1 MPIYVF
7 YLWFNLSN
15 ALYIYIHIDT
25 LPTTATPTVY
35 YNQHIYPHCL
45 APASLA
51 FSVKRLSVR
60 AIYIYIYSEPLF
72 EVEWRGDSTSSH
84 CGATTTATPLSFQLS
99 ITKDLH
105 IICES
110 RSTISVMIWPTFTK
124 PCEQRMFSIT
134 ITDKWFSFDEVILK
148 YIVAEFL
155 HWKF

>member
-1 MPIYVF
+1 MH
-7 YLWFNLSN
+7 
-15 ALYIYIHIDT
+15 YIYIYIST
-25 LPTTATPTVY
+25 L
-35 YNQHIYPHCL
+35 YPQQQRRLYTITNIFIRIVWHRQVSHL
-45 APASLA
+45 ALNGSL
-51 FSVKRLSVR
+51 FEL
-60 AIYIYIYSEPLF
+60 YIYIYSAPLF

-84 CGATTTATPLSFQLS
+84 CGATTTATPLSIQLS